1 MNYAKAFT
9 RILYIFLLTLMT
21 ACGSGDEK
29 ITLFL
34 DGIAKDKL
42 DDVYQT
48 AVSDPDIINLAMS
61 VESPAQKF
69 SWHKA
74 GGIAYPNT
82 GEEMTIQTPFRIASI
97 GKTFTAT
104 LIMQMIESGSLSL
117 STPISDILADSDMPI
132 HYTLNEL
139 HQIDGITNGESLTIG
154 QLLNHTS
161 GLRDYI
167 ADEPDN
173 DATSYSLAALQILDV
188 TKLLPSGIAKQ
199 SWTSTSI
206 LEYFFSSGM
215 YQYAKNAPGESY
227 HYSDTNYVLLGII
240 IEKISGMSLADNYQ
254 VEIFSQSQMN
264 FAYLEW
270 HEAAK
275 GKGPAHHYSNLSPF
289 GINENIDVIASG
301 LNTSFDWAGGGIVS
315 SIEELNSY
323 VSDLFNNKLFQD
335 VNTLKEMQKTVN
347 VENENF
353 SYGLGM
359 KKMEYQLAHKT
370 VVVYGHDGAW
380 GTGMYYIPATDTSIV
395 FTINQAAPQNKDWL
409 LEVLRGLDKAL
420 LFTAIK

>member
-9 RILYIFLLTLMT
+9 LTYLFFLLTLIT
-21 ACGSGDEK
+21 ACGSGEQK
-29 ITLFL
+29 IILFL
-34 DGIAKDKL
+34 DGIAKKKL
-42 DDVYQT
+42 DDVYQV
-48 AVSDPDIINLAMS
+48 ASSDPDIINLAFS
-61 VESPAQKF
+61 VESPKQNF

-82 GEEMTIQTPFRIASI
+82 SEEMTMQTPFRIASI

-104 LIMQMIESGSLSL
+104 LIMKMIEAGSISL
-117 STPISDILADSDMPI
+117 STPISDILADSDMPG
-132 HYTLNEL
+132 HFTLNEL
-139 HQIDGITNGESLTIG
+139 HQIDEDSSGESLTIS

-167 ADEPDN
+167 TDEPDN
-173 DATSYSLAALQILDV
+173 DISSNSLAALQILDV
-188 TKLLPSGIAKQ
+188 TGLLPSGISKN
-199 SWTSTSI
+199 SWTSASI

-215 YQYAKNAPGESY
+215 NQYAMNPPGESY
-227 HYSDTNYVLLGII
+227 HYSDTNYLLLGLI
-240 IEKISGMSLADNYQ
+240 IEKISGMSLADNYR

-264 FAYLEW
+264 FSYLEW
-270 HEAAK
+270 HEAAE

-323 VSDLFNNKLFQD
+323 AIDLFSNKLFKD
-335 VNTLKEMQKTVN
+335 VNTLKEMKNTISVD
-347 VENENF
+347 NENF

-359 KKMEYQLAHKT
+359 KRIEYQLSHKK

-380 GTGMYYIPATDTSIV
+380 GTGMYYIPETGTSIV

-409 LEVLRGLDKAL
+409 LEILRGLDKAL
-420 LFTAIK
+420 LFTAIE

>member
-1 MNYAKAFT
+1 MNYAKALT
-9 RILYIFLLTLMT
+9 RILLIFLLTLIT
-21 ACGSGDEK
+21 ACGGVEEK
-29 ITLFL
+29 ITFFL
-34 DGIAKDKL
+34 GGIAKDKL

-48 AVSDPDIINLAMS
+48 AESDPEIINLAMS

-69 SWHKA
+69 SWHQA
-74 GGIAYPNT
+74 GGIAYPKT

-104 LIMQMIESGSLSL
+104 LIMQMIEAGSLSL
-117 STPISDILADSDMPI
+117 STPISDILTDSDMPL
-132 HYTLNEL
+132 HHTLNEL
-139 HQIDGITNGESLTIG
+139 HQIGGISNGESLTVG

-167 ADEPDN
+167 ADEPDD
-173 DATSYSLAALQILDV
+173 DATSHSLAALQILDV
-188 TKLLPSGIAKQ
+188 TKLLPTGISKQ
-199 SWTSTSI
+199 SWTSISV

-215 YQYAKNAPGESY
+215 HQYAKNSPGENY
-227 HYSDTNYVLLGII
+227 HYSDTNYLLLGII

-254 VEIFSQSQMN
+254 VEIFSQSEMN

-289 GINENIDVIASG
+289 GIDENIDVIASG

-315 SIEELNSY
+315 NIEELNSY
-323 VSDLFNNKLFQD
+323 VSDLFNDKLFQN
-335 VNTLKEMQKTVN
+335 VSTLKEMQKTVN
-347 VENENF
+347 IENESF

-359 KKMEYQLAHKT
+359 KRMEYQLAHKT

-395 FTINQAAPQNKDWL
+395 FTINQAAPQDKDWL
-409 LEVLRGLDKAL
+409 LEILRALDKAL